1 MQNNYLLEGQSFFEI
16 ENEINNIVKSLD
28 FNDALRSNY
37 DLSEVEFDNV
47 LEDLDTYSFLSNK
60 KIIILTGMENVN
72 NDSNKDKL
80 EHLYKYL
87 DNPNPDN
94 LLFIWSLKFNNTLK
108 VTKELKK
115 RCKYISVSLDPV
127 KFAKNEL
134 KGYKIS
140 NIDIEYLVNKCLNDL
155 SKIENEI
162 NKLKNY
168 RYEEKTISREDIDDL
183 VMEKLGDS
191 TDLTFAFS
199 RSLAEKD
206 KKRAL
211 EQYFKLLNYNIE
223 PLSIIGLIASQI
235 RIIYQV
241 KVLEKQ
247 RLSNDEIASMLGEKN
262 SYRIKKTKELT
273 RYYSESEL
281 LELMNTLA
289 DMDYKLKT
297 TDSDPNN
304 LIELFILNLK

>member
-1 MQNNYLLEGQSFFEI
+1 
-16 ENEINNIVKSLD
+16 
-28 FNDALRSNY
+28 
-37 DLSEVEFDNV
+37 
-47 LEDLDTYSFLSNK
+47 
-60 KIIILTGMENVN
+60 
-72 NDSNKDKL
+72 
-80 EHLYKYL
+80 
-87 DNPNPDN
+87 
-94 LLFIWSLKFNNTLK
+94 
-108 VTKELKK
+108 
-115 RCKYISVSLDPV
+115 
-127 KFAKNEL
+127 
-134 KGYKIS
+134 
-140 NIDIEYLVNKCLNDL
+140 
-155 SKIENEI
+155 
-162 NKLKNY
+162 
-168 RYEEKTISREDIDDL
+168 
-183 VMEKLGDS
+183 MEKLGDS
-191 TDLTFAFS
+191 TELTFAFS

-273 RYYSESEL
+273 RYYSEDEL
-281 LELMNTLA
+281 LELMKTLA

>member
-47 LEDLDTYSFLSNK
+47 LEDLDTYSFLSSK

-72 NDSNKDKL
+72 NDANKDIL

>member
-1 MQNNYLLEGQSFFEI
+1 MQNNYLLEGQSYFEI
-16 ENEINNIVKSLD
+16 ENEINNIVDSLN
-28 FNDALRSNY
+28 FNDAIKSNY
-37 DLSEVEFDNV
+37 DLSEVEFDRV
-47 LEDLDTYSFLSNK
+47 LEDLDTYSFLSDK
-60 KIIILTGMENVN
+60 KVIILTGMENVN
-72 NDSNKDKL
+72 NDSNKDDL

-115 RCKYISVSLDPV
+115 RCKYVSVSLDPI

-140 NIDIEYLVNKCLNDL
+140 NIDLEYLVNKCLNDL

-168 RYEEKTISREDIDDL
+168 KYEEKTISREDIDEL

-191 TDLTFAFS
+191 TELTFAFN

-273 RYYSESEL
+273 RYYSEDEL
-281 LELMNTLA
+281 LELMKTLA

>member
-47 LEDLDTYSFLSNK
+47 LEDLDTYSFLSSK

-72 NDSNKDKL
+72 NESNKDDL

-115 RCKYISVSLDPV
+115 RCKYISVSLDPI

-168 RYEEKTISREDIDDL
+168 KYEEKTISREDIDEL

-191 TDLTFAFS
+191 TELTFAFS

-273 RYYSESEL
+273 RYYSEDEL
-281 LELMNTLA
+281 LELMKTLA

>member
-47 LEDLDTYSFLSNK
+47 LEDLDTYSFLSSK

>member
-16 ENEINNIVKSLD
+16 ENEINNIVRSLD

-47 LEDLDTYSFLSNK
+47 LEDLDTYSFLSSK

-72 NDSNKDKL
+72 NDANKDKL

-281 LELMNTLA
+281 LELMKTLA

>member
-28 FNDALRSNY
+28 FNGALRSNY

-47 LEDLDTYSFLSNK
+47 LEDLDTYSFLSSK

-72 NDSNKDKL
+72 NESNKDDL

-115 RCKYISVSLDPV
+115 RCKYISVSLDPI

-168 RYEEKTISREDIDDL
+168 KYEEKTISREDIDEL

-191 TDLTFAFS
+191 TELTFAFS

-273 RYYSESEL
+273 RYYSEDEL
-281 LELMNTLA
+281 LELMKTLA

>member
-28 FNDALRSNY
+28 FNDALKSNY

-47 LEDLDTYSFLSNK
+47 LEDLDTYSFLSSK
-60 KIIILTGMENVN
+60 KIIILTGIENVN
-72 NDSNKDKL
+72 NESNKDDL

-115 RCKYISVSLDPV
+115 RCKYISVSLDPI

-168 RYEEKTISREDIDDL
+168 KYEDKNISRED
-183 VMEKLGDS
+183 
-191 TDLTFAFS
+191 
-199 RSLAEKD
+199 
-206 KKRAL
+206 
-211 EQYFKLLNYNIE
+211 
-223 PLSIIGLIASQI
+223 
-235 RIIYQV
+235 
-241 KVLEKQ
+241 
-247 RLSNDEIASMLGEKN
+247 
-262 SYRIKKTKELT
+262 
-273 RYYSESEL
+273 
-281 LELMNTLA
+281 LMN
-289 DMDYKLKT
+289 
-297 TDSDPNN
+297 
-304 LIELFILNLK
+304 

>member
-47 LEDLDTYSFLSNK
+47 LEDLDTYSFLSSK

-281 LELMNTLA
+281 LDLMNTLA
-289 DMDYKLKT
+289 DMDYNLKT
-297 TDSDPNN
+297 TYSDPNN

>member
-28 FNDALRSNY
+28 FNDALKSNY

-47 LEDLDTYSFLSNK
+47 LEDLDTYSFLSSK
-60 KIIILTGMENVN
+60 KIIILTGIENVN
-72 NDSNKDKL
+72 NESNKDDL

-115 RCKYISVSLDPV
+115 RCKYISVSLDPI

-168 RYEEKTISREDIDDL
+168 KYEEKTISREDIDEL

-191 TDLTFAFS
+191 TELTFAFS

-273 RYYSESEL
+273 RYYSEDEL
-281 LELMNTLA
+281 LELMKTLA

>member
-47 LEDLDTYSFLSNK
+47 LEDLDTYSFLSSK

-72 NDSNKDKL
+72 NDANKDKL

-223 PLSIIGLIASQI
+223 PLSIIGLIASQL

>member
-47 LEDLDTYSFLSNK
+47 LEDLDTYSFLSSK

-72 NDSNKDKL
+72 NDANKDKL

>member
-47 LEDLDTYSFLSNK
+47 LEDLDTYSFLSSK
-60 KIIILTGMENVN
+60 KIIILTGIENVN
-72 NDSNKDKL
+72 NDANKDKL

-115 RCKYISVSLDPV
+115 RCKYISVSLDPI

-140 NIDIEYLVNKCLNDL
+140 NIDIEYIVNKCLNDL

-168 RYEEKTISREDIDDL
+168 KYEEKTISREDIDEL

-191 TDLTFAFS
+191 TELTFAFS